1 MSNTVFYSAVL
12 GADGIQARTL
22 KSRLGTIAGRSAA
35 DGLVALRA
43 DPTP

>member
-1 MSNTVFYSAVL
+1 MSNTVYYSAVL
-12 GADGIQARTL
+12 GADGMLARTL
-22 KSRLGTIAGRSAA
+22 KSRLGTIAGRSPA